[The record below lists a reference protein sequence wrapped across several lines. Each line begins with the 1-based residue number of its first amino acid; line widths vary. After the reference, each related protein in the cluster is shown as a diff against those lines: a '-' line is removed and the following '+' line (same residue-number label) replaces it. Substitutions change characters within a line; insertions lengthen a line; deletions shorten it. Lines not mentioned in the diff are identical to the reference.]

1 MSPAYEISNRRKGNH
16 NECRNEKT
24 GFMQACFSDEENM
37 KQPGDK
43 YTDGSG
49 GERDPHVTGIHIS
62 DQEYGGDQQ
71 HRNKR

>member
-1 MSPAYEISNRRKGNH
+1 
-16 NECRNEKT
+16 
-24 GFMQACFSDEENM
+24 M
-37 KQPGDK
+37 KRPGDK

-49 GERDPHVTGIHIS
+49 GKSDPHVTGINIS